1 MILNFEIDSFV
12 FELQD
17 TLFDFFFWDWI
28 SCYLFINNFCIYFRE
43 DFFQEM
49 SFKNID
55 FLFLMFKLELK
66 GIQNP

>member
-12 FELQD
+12 FELRD
-17 TLFDFFFWDWI
+17 TLFDFFFEI
-28 SCYLFINNFCIYFRE
+28 EFPAYLFINNFFNYFRE